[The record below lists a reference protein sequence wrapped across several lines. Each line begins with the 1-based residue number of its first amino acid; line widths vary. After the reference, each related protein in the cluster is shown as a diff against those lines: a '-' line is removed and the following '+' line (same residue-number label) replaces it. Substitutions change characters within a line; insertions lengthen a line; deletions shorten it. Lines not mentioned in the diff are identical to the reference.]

1 MLHHFSLHS
10 INDKSAFG
18 FNPMAYSRFKFGD
31 EEVAAAF
38 GTALA
43 KAFIENH
50 LSTLDFN
57 QQLVVIP
64 SPYAFIP
71 TATFAMKEHFM
82 FTMNRWLAEH
92 QFPVL
97 QETKVHRTVT
107 YKEDYGELD
116 AAQRINLIG
125 NDSFHIDSGF
135 LKNKTLLFLD
145 DIKITGGHEKMIKR
159 MIDAYGLVNETY
171 LVYFA
176 ELTNKNIHPNIE
188 NYLNYYAVKS
198 VFDLDSIINSNR
210 FAINTRIVKYIL
222 NSEPGSFQV
231 FIQNQQEWF
240 LSLMY
245 NMAIGNNY
253 HTIEAYRH
261 NLTFIYNLLFKES
274 EINNII

>member
-10 INDKSAFG
+10 INDKNAFG

-38 GTALA
+38 GTELA

-198 VFDLDSIINSNR
+198 IFDLDSIINSNR

-261 NLTFIYNLLFKES
+261 NLTFIYNLLFKENK
-274 EINNII
+274 INNII